1 MEWNERK
8 AKDAIAVF
16 SFGPEEIIAA
26 SEVFRSEMEKG
37 VAGDKSSTLNPLP
50 SYLGLPT
57 GDEQGDFIA
66 LDFGGT
72 NVRAE
77 RVRLFGGGQYERAT
91 RVARPLIIPGR
102 YNHANGEETAKGLFA
117 FIAET
122 VDAVLGGDHETPYRL
137 GHTFSFPA
145 SQESPRD
152 ARLLSWTKELAVP
165 DVEGHWINEGLEEA
179 LRARGLTNVR
189 PAAIL
194 NDTVAVMLAAAYQW
208 DDVAIGSIYAT
219 GFNACY
225 LESFNGEK
233 KPMVM
238 NLEAGNFGWFDQN
251 EYDVAMDQASE
262 KPGTQMLEKMVS
274 GRYVG
279 ALFSRAFGDILGETF
294 PAVTGEDIYNII
306 RGDGQKLLQRLA
318 RDSLTEDQVRETV
331 ALAEAIVRRSA
342 RIAAAVYAGILR
354 HVGSDKGPGGKN
366 IAVEGSFFMHMSMAR
381 ATLHE
386 ALKELLGDDAE
397 RVKVWQV
404 TGGASL
410 GAALA
415 ASMIEK

>member
-1 MEWNERK
+1 MKWNERK
-8 AKDAIAVF
+8 AKDAIEAF
-16 SFGPEEIIAA
+16 SFGPEELVAA

-37 VAGDKSSTLNPLP
+37 IAGDKSSTLNPLP

-77 RVRLFGGGQYERAT
+77 RVRLFGGGKFERSAC
-91 RVARPLIIPGR
+91 VARPLIVPGR
-102 YNHANGEETAKGLFA
+102 YNHANGGETAKGLFG
-117 FIAET
+117 FIAEI
-122 VDAVLGGDHETPYRL
+122 VDSVIGGDRETPYRL

-145 SQESPRD
+145 FQESPKD
-152 ARLLSWTKELAVP
+152 ARLLSWTKELSVP
-165 DVEGHWINEGLEEA
+165 DVEGHWINERLNEA
-179 LRARGLTNVR
+179 MQARGIDNVR
-189 PAAIL
+189 PTAIL
-194 NDTVAVMLAAAYQW
+194 NDTVAVMLSAAYQW
-208 DDVAIGSIYAT
+208 DDVVIGSIYAT

-225 LESFNGEK
+225 LEKFGGAK
-233 KPMVM
+233 PPMVM

-251 EYDVAMDQASE
+251 EYDAALDKASE
-262 KPGTQMLEKMVS
+262 KPGSQLLEKMVS

-279 ALFSRAFGDILGETF
+279 ALFSQALGDVVGETF
-294 PAVTGEDIYNII
+294 PAVTGEDIYHII
-306 RGDGQKLLQRLA
+306 RGDDQGLLQRMA
-318 RDSLTEDQVRETV
+318 NDSLTEEQIRESI

-342 RIAAAVYAGILR
+342 RIAAAVYAGILH
-354 HVGSDKGPGGKN
+354 HVGSAGDAGGKN
-366 IAVEGSFFMHMSMAR
+366 IAVEGSFFTHMSMAR

-397 RVKVWQV
+397 HVQVWQV